1 MTGNI
6 AIDSVINYKMTQ
18 AYENNISVETDIAIP
33 EKLEVDED
41 DMAVVLGNALDNAIE
56 AVLKVRNE
64 NERYIKIKMEYE
76 QETLSIYIKN
86 SFDSVVKD
94 NGTKLLTRKKDK
106 KMHGI
111 GLQSINDIVDKYR
124 GEVELRYS
132 GNEFLIQIVLYL
144 DKH

>member
-1 MTGNI
+1 MKYQQQCI
-6 AIDSVINYKMTQ
+6 ILFIYPYIDNLSY
-18 AYENNISVETDIAIP
+18 
-33 EKLEVDED
+33 
-41 DMAVVLGNALDNAIE
+41 
-56 AVLKVRNE
+56 
-64 NERYIKIKMEYE
+64 
-76 QETLSIYIKN
+76 LSIYIKN

-111 GLQSINDIVDKYR
+111 GLQSVNDIVDKYR